1 MSANQPHPPREEL
14 FAYRDGE
21 LKADHRVVVEAHVLG
36 CHACRELIDEVSR
49 MEAELGAG
57 APAPKE
63 AYFERL
69 TERVMTKVLAADTAP
84 AVERRRPE
92 GEAAAETEW
101 EEKRRLK
108 PKLPWFALASTASAG
123 AAVIVVVVLLV
134 REGAVL
140 RHAPSVAVLERSAP
154 DAGRSG
160 AKADSGSAR
169 GRGTREEMKKR
180 ASRTEPPVAAIP
192 SENLKVASGKEQ
204 VRADGKPVANKPKA
218 NEPQQEGQV
227 ALRKISAPPEKA
239 SVSRAGSSSDE
250 VALGKVAPQSDAA
263 PEPSAPLAPQSFTP
277 YAKPVVKLKLP
288 APPMVSAFA
297 PALDSGKAGAGA
309 NSGGGSSRWRLTRW
323 RLIQPNGRSRRHRA
337 RSYAGC
343 LIPILRSAGR

>member
-1 MSANQPHPPREEL
+1 VSANQPHPPREEL

-134 REGAVL
+134 REGAVW
-140 RHAPSVAVLERSAP
+140 REGRFGVGAGSRRSSGASFKGGIGQG
-154 DAGRSG
+154 AEEGGGQSRSG
-160 AKADSGSAR
+160 
-169 GRGTREEMKKR
+169 
-180 ASRTEPPVAAIP
+180 
-192 SENLKVASGKEQ
+192 Q
-204 VRADGKPVANKPKA
+204 V
-218 NEPQQEGQV
+218 EIE
-227 ALRKISAPPEKA
+227 
-239 SVSRAGSSSDE
+239 
-250 VALGKVAPQSDAA
+250 
-263 PEPSAPLAPQSFTP
+263 
-277 YAKPVVKLKLP
+277 
-288 APPMVSAFA
+288 
-297 PALDSGKAGAGA
+297 
-309 NSGGGSSRWRLTRW
+309 
-323 RLIQPNGRSRRHRA
+323 
-337 RSYAGC
+337 
-343 LIPILRSAGR
+343 